1 MSTRLQGLYLS
12 LKGSK
17 YTINVIDTEFVG
29 TAAHINVAP
38 NGLVYNT
45 NGDQKDIFK
54 PISAASSKLSFYIDS
69 TETEEFFQDLGEAEE
84 SRFFLE
90 VIRESL
96 QFPGN
101 FNTEFRGM
109 ILIDSVSKGDD
120 FKPILQLEAICGI
133 AVLKEIEYE
142 WDGSNFFNNLQ
153 SIFYNVILKNPVI
166 QEIYDDSDEILTL
179 FSKLEPETDF
189 FADNGDDLFK
199 TIYHNNFFF
208 DISENIRENW
218 DCYRVLETLL
228 KKYMMRIVYDNGK
241 YSIIGIE
248 TYFNPPSFYDPL
260 ISLTK
265 DGTESAYGILS
276 PIFDVNDNALDG
288 GIHAFN
294 KGYRQVKILASKE
307 GSNHYLARDV
317 LWDLWSYSAAYFTAP
332 PMLANTEFEISI
344 NLQVTAL
351 PQFATPY
358 YFRDNK
364 IQFYL
369 SIWVKFTDQENGDVF
384 YASIFGNTVSQ
395 SGGSHLFTNNA
406 VGGPEKETRIFF
418 GTSILGTFTT
428 DFKMVFPAY
437 VHDRKVEIRY
447 EFNFGKDYAFYDVGT
462 NLREYAYRAKLA
474 MGASPVGETKTA
486 IPFNAYVPTS
496 KNTGT
501 YKVDIFSSQTYGG
514 DNTIAIAGKTV
525 APFFELITG
534 WRFNSSDAFDT
545 LEKAMA
551 TFMIKFLVKSQKL
564 ITLPISTTK
573 FEGLVAN
580 VPNAFSRFEYKDI
593 IYIVTNIEQS
603 FLDDV
608 EVLKGVKVGEPSEAE
623 VITSGIIVDRTPSSN
638 GFQSEINTAVQQYAS
653 SKEIWH
659 ENFVISGTT
668 LVLDSN
674 NFVPVNCT
682 YESLRKSLFVYVE
695 GVAWTQVTSLV
706 GEQIAFFY
714 SPVTDTVTFSNTL
727 DPNTRIKVVI
737 FPNFVIDESIT
748 SI

>member
-1 MSTRLQGLYLS
+1 M
-12 LKGSK
+12 
-17 YTINVIDTEFVG
+17 IDTEFVG
-29 TAAHINVAP
+29 TAAHINIVQ

-54 PISAASSKLSFYIDS
+54 PISAASCKLNFYIDS
-69 TETEEFFQDLGEAEE
+69 DETDSFFTDLGEAEE
-84 SRFFLE
+84 SRFFIE

-96 QFPGN
+96 QFPGTLK
-101 FNTEFRGM
+101 TEFRGM
-109 ILIDSVSKGDD
+109 VLIDSVSKGDEY
-120 FKPILQLEAICGI
+120 KPILQLEAICGL

-142 WDGSNFFNNLQ
+142 WDGSQFYNNLQ
-153 SIFYNVILKNPVI
+153 SIFYNAVLKNPVI
-166 QEIYDDSDEILTL
+166 QAIYDDSDEILSL

-228 KKYMMRIVYDNGK
+228 KKYMMRIVYDNGR
-241 YSIIGIE
+241 YAIIGLE
-248 TYFNPPSFYDPL
+248 TYMDDTSSLTGP
-260 ISLTK
+260 IILTK
-265 DGTESAYGILS
+265 DGTESSSLVLKNT
-276 PIFDVNDNALDG
+276 FDVNDNALDG

-307 GSNHYLARDV
+307 GSNKYLARDV
-317 LWDLWSYSAAYFTAP
+317 IWDLWSYSAAYFTAP
-332 PMLANTEFEISI
+332 PMLANTEFEIAI

-351 PQFATPY
+351 PQVSIPY

-364 IQFYL
+364 LQYYL

-384 YASIFGNTVSQ
+384 YASIFGNTISQ
-395 SGGSHLFTNNA
+395 SGGSHVFTNNA

-428 DFKMVFPAY
+428 DFKLVFPPF

-447 EFNFGKDYAFYDVGT
+447 AFNFGKDYAFYDVGT

-474 MGASPVGETKTA
+474 MGASPVGEAKTA

-501 YKVDIFSSQTYGG
+501 YKVDIYSSQTYGG
-514 DNTIAIAGKTV
+514 DNTIAIAGKPV

-534 WRFNSSDAFDT
+534 WRFNSADSFES

-551 TFMIKFLVKSQKL
+551 TFMIKFLVKAQRL

-573 FEGLVAN
+573 FEGLSPN

-608 EVLKGVKVGEPSEAE
+608 EVLKGVKVGVPSEEE
-623 VITSGIIVDRTPSSN
+623 VITSGIIVDRTPSTS

-653 SKEIWH
+653 SKEPFH
-659 ENFVISGTT
+659 EVFDVSGTT
-668 LVLDSN
+668 LVLGSN
-674 NFVPVNCT
+674 SFVPVNCT
-682 YESLRKSLFVYVE
+682 YESMRKSMLVMVE
-695 GVAWTQVTSLV
+695 GVLWEQKTSLV
-706 GEQIAFFY
+706 GAQIAYRY
-714 SPVTDTVTFSNTL
+714 SPITDTITFSNDL
-727 DPNTRIKVVI
+727 DPNSKVTVLI
-737 FPNFVIDESIT
+737 FPNFEIDESIT

>member
-29 TAAHINVAP
+29 IASHINIVQ

-54 PISAASSKLSFYIDS
+54 PISAASCKLNFYIDS
-69 TETEEFFQDLGEAEE
+69 EETDSFFTDLGEAEE
-84 SRFFLE
+84 SRFFIE

-96 QFPGN
+96 QFPGT
-101 FNTEFRGM
+101 FKTEFRGM
-109 ILIDSVSKGDD
+109 ILIDSVSKGDEY
-120 FKPILQLEAICGI
+120 KPVLQLEAICGI

-153 SIFYNVILKNPVI
+153 SIFYNVVLKNPVI

-189 FADNGDDLFK
+189 FADNGDDFFK

-208 DISENIRENW
+208 DVSENIRENW

-228 KKYMMRIVYDNGK
+228 KKYMMKIVYDNGR
-241 YSIIGIE
+241 YAIVGLE
-248 TYFNPPSFYDPL
+248 TYMDDTSSLTGPTT
-260 ISLTK
+260 LTK
-265 DGTESAYGILS
+265 DGTESSTLVLKS
-276 PIFDVNDNALDG
+276 TFDVNDNALDG

-294 KGYRQVKILASKE
+294 KGYRQVKIMASKE
-307 GSNHYLARDV
+307 GSNKYLARDV

-332 PMLANTEFEISI
+332 PMLANTEFEIAI
-344 NLQVTAL
+344 NLQVTAF
-351 PQFATPY
+351 PQIGIPY

-364 IQFYL
+364 LQYYL

-395 SGGSHLFTNNA
+395 SGASHVFTNNA

-428 DFKMVFPAY
+428 DFKLVFPPF

-447 EFNFGKDYAFYDVGT
+447 AFNFGKNYAFYDVGT

-474 MGASPVGETKTA
+474 MGASPVGEAKTA

-501 YKVDIFSSQTYGG
+501 YKVDIHSSQTYGG

-534 WRFNSSDAFDT
+534 WRFNSADSFEP

-551 TFMIKFLVKSQKL
+551 TFMIKFLVKAQKL

-573 FEGLVAN
+573 FEGLSPN

-623 VITSGIIVDRTPSSN
+623 VITSGIIVDRTPSSS

-674 NFVPVNCT
+674 SFVPVNST
-682 YESLRKSLFVYVE
+682 YESRRKSMFVYVE

>member
-1 MSTRLQGLYLS
+1 M
-12 LKGSK
+12 
-17 YTINVIDTEFVG
+17 IDTEFVG
-29 TAAHINVAP
+29 TAAHINVAL

-54 PISAASSKLSFYIDS
+54 PISAASCKLSFLIDS
-69 TETEEFFQDLGEAEE
+69 TETEEFFEDLGEAEE

-101 FNTEFRGM
+101 FKTEFRGM

-120 FKPILQLEAICGI
+120 FKPILQLEAICGL

-142 WDGSNFFNNLQ
+142 WDGSQFFNNLQ

-189 FADNGDDLFK
+189 FADNGDDFFK

-208 DISENIRENW
+208 DVSENIRENW

-228 KKYMMRIVYDNGK
+228 KKYMMKIVYDNGR
-241 YSIIGIE
+241 YAIVGLE
-248 TYFNPPSFYDPL
+248 TYMDDTSSLTGPTT
-260 ISLTK
+260 LTK
-265 DGTESAYGILS
+265 DGTESSTLVLKS
-276 PIFDVNDNALDG
+276 TFDVNDNALDG

-307 GSNHYLARDV
+307 GSNKYLARDII
-317 LWDLWSYSAAYFTAP
+317 LDSSSYSAAYFTAP
-332 PMLANTEFEISI
+332 PMLANTEFEIGI
-344 NLQVTAL
+344 LLKVTAI
-351 PQFATPY
+351 PQPSSPY
-358 YFRDNK
+358 YFSLFRV
-364 IQFYL
+364 QYYL

-384 YASIFGNTVSQ
+384 YASRFGNTVSQ
-395 SGGSHLFTNNA
+395 SGESHIFMNNP
-406 VGGPEKETRIFF
+406 VGGTEKETRIFF
-418 GTSILGTFTT
+418 GKSITGSFTT
-428 DFKMVFPAY
+428 AFKLVFPAY

-447 EFNFGKDYAFYDVGT
+447 SFSFGQDYDFYDVGT
-462 NLREYAYRAKLA
+462 NVLKEGFRANLV
-474 MGASPVGETKTA
+474 MGASPVGETKTS

-501 YKVDIFSSQTYGG
+501 YKVDIYSSQTYGG

-534 WRFNSSDAFDT
+534 WRFNSADSFES

-551 TFMIKFLVKSQKL
+551 TFMIKFLVKAQKL

-573 FEGLVAN
+573 FEGLSPN

-623 VITSGIIVDRTPSSN
+623 VITSGIIVDRTPSSS

-674 NFVPVNCT
+674 SFVPVNST
-682 YESLRKSLFVYVE
+682 YESRRKSMFVYVE